1 MAAERVGGIIFLK
14 LDGQLYK
21 AKGSFSYNIGVPKRE
36 GIVGHDQV
44 HGYKETPQISFIE
57 GTITDSSQISLEAL
71 LGAVGITA
79 TLELANG
86 KVIALRDAWFAA
98 DGTVTTE
105 EGEIEARFE
114 GMDGE
119 EIR

>member
-1 MAAERVGGIIFLK
+1 MSSKRVGGIIFLK
-14 LDGQLYK
+14 ADGVLYK

-36 GIVGHDQV
+36 AIVGHDGV
-44 HGYKETPQISFIE
+44 HGYKELPQISMIE
-57 GTITDSSQISLEAL
+57 GAVTDDAALNLQAL
-71 LGAVGITA
+71 LTLCDATI

-86 KVIALRDAWFAA
+86 KLIALRDAWFAG
-98 DGTVTTE
+98 DGNVTSE
-105 EGEIEARFE
+105 EGEIEVRFE